1 MTCLIDE
8 VLDGAGM
15 KSQLVTYFSVKD
27 IFCIQRCDASHDI
40 FKGDTEISYIET
52 P

>member
-1 MTCLIDE
+1 MVEIGTAPKG
-8 VLDGAGM
+8 VRALDIYQNT
-15 KSQLVTYFSVKD
+15 KILY
-27 IFCIQRCDASHDI
+27 IQRCDASHDI